1 MREKKCAVCYAWMA
15 ESYYGLE
22 AYKNVISAADKA
34 AVLAGND
41 TQLLLKAYNNKGLAL
56 QALADRKDQEKLQ
69 AAETVFRLGLALPN
83 APAILRYNLG
93 VTLMQENRDP
103 EGVTELKQYLQ
114 LDPKG
119 GYVSLAKRMIDN
131 PRRAR
136 ENYAPDFSFTSA
148 DGDYI
153 TLEDLRGKVVVLDF
167 WATWCGPCTSSVPDL
182 RNLHRK
188 YVTNQSFVMI
198 GVSADFDE
206 QVWRDFTA
214 QNKMLWTHYLDKD
227 RKIQRA
233 FGIHAYPTYLV
244 IDHEGIL
251 RFQSIGAGYRSAIGL
266 EDAIRKQLM
275 LAAKNTAA
283 AR

>member
-1 MREKKCAVCYAWMA
+1 
-15 ESYYGLE
+15 
-22 AYKNVISAADKA
+22 
-34 AVLAGND
+34 
-41 TQLLLKAYNNKGLAL
+41 
-56 QALADRKDQEKLQ
+56 
-69 AAETVFRLGLALPN
+69 
-83 APAILRYNLG
+83 
-93 VTLMQENRDP
+93 
-103 EGVTELKQYLQ
+103 
-114 LDPKG
+114 
-119 GYVSLAKRMIDN
+119 MIDN